1 MAQAGLM
8 KKLIDRLS
16 HNSTVY
22 LYSIYELSRIQ
33 QICYSNIKID
43 PIMLGKIRQKL
54 LADTFP
60 KEVSVTELVC
70 PICDRPIPTAQ
81 KDAHHFVPKSKGGK
95 ATEYLH
101 RICHRQ
107 IHALFTETQLARE
120 LNTAEA
126 IKEKAEMQKFI
137 AWVQSKPNDFYQR
150 SSKSQQFKSA
160 KNLV

>member
-1 MAQAGLM
+1 M
-8 KKLIDRLS
+8 KKLIGRLS
-16 HNSTVY
+16 HSNTVY
-22 LYSIYELSRIQ
+22 IYSVSEFRRIQ

-70 PICDRPIPTAQ
+70 PICDRPIPSSQ

-126 IKEKAEMQKFI
+126 IKEKSEMQKFI

-150 SSKSQQFKSA
+150 SSKSHQLKNANAA
-160 KNLV
+160 K

>member
-1 MAQAGLM
+1 ME
-8 KKLIDRLS
+8 KLIGRLS
-16 HNSTVY
+16 HSNTVY
-22 LYSIYELSRIQ
+22 LYSIYEFRRIQ

-54 LADTFP
+54 LANTFP

-70 PICDRPIPTAQ
+70 PICDRPIPNSQ

-101 RICHRQ
+101 RIRHRQ

-150 SSKSQQFKSA
+150 SSKSHQLKNANAA
-160 KNLV
+160 K

>member
-1 MAQAGLM
+1 M
-8 KKLIDRLS
+8 KKLVGRLS
-16 HNSTVY
+16 HSNTVHI
-22 LYSIYELSRIQ
+22 YSIYEYSRIQ

-43 PIMLGKIRQKL
+43 AIMLGKIRQKL
-54 LADTFP
+54 LANTFP
-60 KEVSVTELVC
+60 KEVSAAELIC
-70 PICDRPIPTAQ
+70 PICDRPIPASQ

-126 IKEKAEMQKFI
+126 IREKAEMQKFI

-150 SSKSQQFKSA
+150 SSKSHQLRNQ
-160 KNLV
+160 

>member
-1 MAQAGLM
+1 M
-8 KKLIDRLS
+8 
-16 HNSTVY
+16 
-22 LYSIYELSRIQ
+22 YSIYELNRIQ
-33 QICYSNIKID
+33 QICCSNIKID
-43 PIMLGKIRQKL
+43 AIMLGKIRQKL
-54 LADTFP
+54 LANTVP
-60 KEVSVTELVC
+60 KEVSAAELIC
-70 PICDRPIPTAQ
+70 PICDRLIPSTQ

-107 IHALFTETQLARE
+107 IHALFTESQLARE

-126 IKEKAEMQKFI
+126 IKEKSEMQKFI

-150 SSKSQQFKSA
+150 SSKSQQFKNA

>member
-1 MAQAGLM
+1 LAQAGLM
-8 KKLIDRLS
+8 KKLIGRLS
-16 HNSTVY
+16 HNNTVY
-22 LYSIYELSRIQ
+22 IYSIYELSRIQ

-43 PIMLGKIRQKL
+43 AIMLGKIRQKL
-54 LADTFP
+54 LANTFP
-60 KEVSVTELVC
+60 REVSATELIC
-70 PICDRPIPTAQ
+70 PICDRPIPATQ

-126 IKEKAEMQKFI
+126 IREKAEMQKFI
-137 AWVQSKPNDFYQR
+137 AWVQTKPNDFYQR
-150 SSKSQQFKSA
+150 SSKSQQFKNA

>member
-1 MAQAGLM
+1 ME
-8 KKLIDRLS
+8 KLIGRLS
-16 HNSTVY
+16 HSNTVY
-22 LYSIYELSRIQ
+22 IYSIYEFRRIQ

-60 KEVSVTELVC
+60 KEVSVAELIC
-70 PICDRPIPTAQ
+70 PICDRPIPNSQ

-126 IKEKAEMQKFI
+126 IREKAEMQKFI
-137 AWVQSKPNDFYQR
+137 AWVQSKPNDLYQR
-150 SSKSQQFKSA
+150 SSNSQQFKNA

>member
-1 MAQAGLM
+1 
-8 KKLIDRLS
+8 
-16 HNSTVY
+16 
-22 LYSIYELSRIQ
+22 
-33 QICYSNIKID
+33 
-43 PIMLGKIRQKL
+43 MLGKIRQKL

-60 KEVSVTELVC
+60 KEVLVTELVC
-70 PICDRPIPTAQ
+70 PICDRPIPSSQ

-137 AWVQSKPNDFYQR
+137 AWVRSKPNDFYQR
-150 SSKSQQFKSA
+150 SSKNHQLKNANAA
-160 KNLV
+160 K

>member
-1 MAQAGLM
+1 MAQAGLV

-16 HNSTVY
+16 HNSTVC
-22 LYSIYELSRIQ
+22 LYSIYEFNRIQ

-70 PICDRPIPTAQ
+70 PICDRPIPSSQ

-137 AWVQSKPNDFYQR
+137 AWVQSKPNQFYQR
-150 SSKSQQFKSA
+150 TSKSHQIK
-160 KNLV
+160 K

>member
-1 MAQAGLM
+1 
-8 KKLIDRLS
+8 
-16 HNSTVY
+16 
-22 LYSIYELSRIQ
+22 
-33 QICYSNIKID
+33 
-43 PIMLGKIRQKL
+43 MLGKIRQKL
-54 LADTFP
+54 LANTFP

-70 PICDRPIPTAQ
+70 PICDRPIPNSQ

-126 IKEKAEMQKFI
+126 IKEKAEMKKFI

-150 SSKSQQFKSA
+150 SSKSHQFKNA
-160 KNLV
+160 KNLL

>member
-1 MAQAGLM
+1 
-8 KKLIDRLS
+8 
-16 HNSTVY
+16 
-22 LYSIYELSRIQ
+22 
-33 QICYSNIKID
+33 
-43 PIMLGKIRQKL
+43 MLGKIRQKL

-150 SSKSQQFKSA
+150 SSKSHQFKNA
-160 KNLV
+160 KNLL

>member
-1 MAQAGLM
+1 M

-22 LYSIYELSRIQ
+22 LYSIYEFNRIQ

-70 PICDRPIPTAQ
+70 PICDRPIPSAQ

-137 AWVQSKPNDFYQR
+137 AWVQSKPHDFYQR
-150 SSKSQQFKSA
+150 TSKSHQIK
-160 KNLV
+160 K

>member
-1 MAQAGLM
+1 M

-22 LYSIYELSRIQ
+22 LYSIYEFNRIQ

-70 PICDRPIPTAQ
+70 PICDRPIPSSQ

-137 AWVQSKPNDFYQR
+137 AWVQSKPHDFYQR
-150 SSKSQQFKSA
+150 TSKSHQIK
-160 KNLV
+160 K